1 MIILPLVFLNQ
12 GYHALRLSYFATI
25 ENHDHLVIPFFLGH
39 PHFLLLKKKSFFYM
53 FEKLNVQNFYCDVLE
68 YAKYHQVSL
77 SNKKFFVSF
86 RLIYMDVWGP
96 TKSS

>member
-25 ENHDHLVIPFFLGH
+25 ENHDHLVIPFFSWSST
-39 PHFLLLKKKSFFYM
+39 FFIAEKKSCFYM

>member
-1 MIILPLVFLNQ
+1 
-12 GYHALRLSYFATI
+12 
-25 ENHDHLVIPFFLGH
+25 
-39 PHFLLLKKKSFFYM
+39 M